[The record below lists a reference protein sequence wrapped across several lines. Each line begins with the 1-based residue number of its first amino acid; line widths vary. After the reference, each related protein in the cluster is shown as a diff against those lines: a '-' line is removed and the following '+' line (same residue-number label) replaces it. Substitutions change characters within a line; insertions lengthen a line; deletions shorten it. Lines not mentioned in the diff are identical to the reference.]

1 MIICPQTCYKWLLLE
16 KNDKR
21 TAASVQPLRTTN
33 LFLLL
38 EREQRVDTD
47 ECGNHTE
54 MSFV

>member
-1 MIICPQTCYKWLLLE
+1 MVTLRE